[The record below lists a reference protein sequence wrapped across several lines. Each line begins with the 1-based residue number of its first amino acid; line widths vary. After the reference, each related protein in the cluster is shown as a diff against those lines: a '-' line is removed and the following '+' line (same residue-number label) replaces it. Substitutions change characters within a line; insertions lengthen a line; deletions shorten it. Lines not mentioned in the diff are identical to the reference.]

1 MIHKD
6 IKIAVRLHRAKTR
19 GQSVCGGG
27 EGGRLS
33 QVDNMSRMSQV
44 SRIFIRVRLGCS

>member
-6 IKIAVRLHRAKTR
+6 IKIAVRLHPAKTR
-19 GQSVCGGG
+19 GQSACRGG

-33 QVDNMSRMSQV
+33 QVDRQHEQDESSFKNFHPS
-44 SRIFIRVRLGCS
+44 